1 MRIEGE
7 SSLVSF
13 DAETATERAHDVAGD
28 ALNTVV
34 EYRGDE
40 WQALFVASETVEK
53 YGGLEETYDVTDEL
67 HRSLRLDLQEREL
80 YSDLL
85 VDVGNLRAFVLVFD
99 DLTVIRYTMGQEG
112 LYVALEPEANVRR
125 VIAAL
130 RPVLSDAE

>member
-1 MRIEGE
+1 VRIEGE

-53 YGGLEETYDVTDEL
+53 YGGLEETYEVTDEL

>member
-13 DAETATERAHDVAGD
+13 DAETATERARDVAGD

>member
-7 SSLVSF
+7 SSLVEF
-13 DAETATERAHDVAGD
+13 DAETATERAREVAGD

-40 WQALFVASETVEK
+40 WQALFVAADTVEK
-53 YGGLEETYDVTDEL
+53 YGGLEETYDVTDEM

-80 YSDLL
+80 YADLL
-85 VDVGNLRAFVLVFD
+85 GDVGDLRAFVLVFD
-99 DLTVIRYTMGQEG
+99 ELTVIRYTMGNEG
-112 LYVALEPEANVRR
+112 LYVALEPEASVRT
-125 VIAAL
+125 VIEAL

>member
-1 MRIEGE
+1 VRIEGE